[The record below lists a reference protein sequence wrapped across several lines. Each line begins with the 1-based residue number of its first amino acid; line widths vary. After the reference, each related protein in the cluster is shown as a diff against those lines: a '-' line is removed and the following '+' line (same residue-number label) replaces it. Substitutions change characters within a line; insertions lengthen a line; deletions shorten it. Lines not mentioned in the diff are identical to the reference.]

1 MPRPV
6 RTISAR
12 PRLGSRCAI
21 LGLAA
26 LLLPSA
32 CAPKA
37 ELRTTLLRAS
47 DIESFSADAVQQLAS
62 SPFIAAR
69 GPDATRIVLQPQPM
83 RNLSDNRL
91 SQGDQW
97 AAMSKVLFSNP
108 MLALLASKN
117 IDLQM
122 PAIETTRLARAGLTR
137 AEPPATI
144 PPTHA
149 FTATLR
155 SIARADDAKAR
166 DPGATGARAG
176 GRKDT
181 FLVEYAII
189 DLASRRVEWTG
200 QSTLARIAHG
210 SLID

>member
-1 MPRPV
+1 MTASA
-6 RTISAR
+6 RTISGR
-12 PRLGSRCAI
+12 PHRGSRCAM
-21 LGLAA
+21 LALAA
-26 LLLPSA
+26 LILPAA
-32 CAPKA
+32 CTPKP

-47 DIESFSADAVQQLAS
+47 DIESFSADAVQQLAA
-62 SPFIAAR
+62 SPFIASR
-69 GPDATRIVLQPQPM
+69 GPDAPRIVLQPQPM

-97 AAMSKVLFSNP
+97 AAMSKVLFSSQ

-137 AEPPATI
+137 AEPPATTA
-144 PPTHA
+144 PTHA

-155 SIARADDAKAR
+155 SLSRAEDAKAR

>member
-1 MPRPV
+1 V
-6 RTISAR
+6 LACLRTISPRAR
-12 PRLGSRCAI
+12 QRSLRSI
-21 LGLAA
+21 LGLAV
-26 LLLPSA
+26 LLLPVA
-32 CAPKA
+32 CAPRP

-47 DIESFSADAVQQLAS
+47 DIETFSADAVQQLAS
-62 SPFIAAR
+62 SPFIASR
-69 GPDATRIVLQPQPM
+69 GPDAPRLILQPQPM

-97 AAMSKVLFSNP
+97 AAMSKVLFSNQ
-108 MLALLASKN
+108 MLALLASNN

-137 AEPPATI
+137 AEPPATV

-155 SIARADDAKAR
+155 SIARAEDAKAR